1 MTGVIEEAVI
11 YLCHFIKIRF
21 PMHHIKI
28 IGQFLLLLAVSVQ
41 TARAQQHLEI
51 PTDPYLPPASPEN
64 QAVSP
69 AYNYSGASIWTVQVN
84 VNAGGQNILNDA
96 ANEPSIAISPVEPNK
111 MMIGWRQFDNIQS
124 SFRQAG
130 YAYSTDGGMHWTFPG
145 SINPGVFRSDPVLAT
160 DAEGRFYYNSLT
172 LDNNDEFSCNVYRST
187 GLGTWDDGPYAIG
200 GDKQW
205 MVIDQTDGPG
215 RGNIYEHWTS
225 YYSACPDN
233 NFTRS
238 TDEGDTYEACNRISP
253 EVYWGTCAIAP
264 DGTLYVSGADGSFAR
279 SSNAENEN
287 EATEWEPTA
296 IPVDIGGYIPGQ
308 WQGQDPNPA
317 GLKGQNWIAVN
328 HAPGPLFGQI
338 YQVQPVIPADESDPS
353 EVMFIRSTDNGNTWS
368 TPLRIN
374 DDNGA
379 PAWQWMA
386 AMSVAPNGRIDVAW
400 LDTRDNPG
408 TVLSSLYYSYST
420 DGGETWAPN
429 QRMSQSFDPHA
440 GWPIQQKMGD
450 YFHMISDNAG
460 ASLAWAATFTGGQD
474 VYFSRITV
482 ASSAT
487 KDIPREISVLAAT
500 PNPFSDETVLKY
512 YLSSDV
518 RVRAQVYDRTGR
530 PIRML
535 ADQQQSEGAQQLRW
549 DGRDDAGRRL
559 PAGVYFCRL
568 STDGHSAIPVRLI
581 LGPEN

>member
-1 MTGVIEEAVI
+1 MPI
-11 YLCHFIKIRF
+11 IKTIRNTL
-21 PMHHIKI
+21 
-28 IGQFLLLLAVSVQ
+28 FLLVCSVP
-41 TARAQQHLEI
+41 AAFAQQHLEI
-51 PTDPYLPPASPEN
+51 PSDPYLPPASPEN
-64 QAVSP
+64 PAVSP
-69 AYNYSGASIWTVQVN
+69 AYNYSGANIWTVQVN
-84 VNAGGQNILNDA
+84 VNASGQNILNDA

-111 MMIGWRQFDNIQS
+111 MMIGWRQFDNIES

-172 LDNNDEFSCNVYRST
+172 LINNNEFSCNVYRST
-187 GLGTWDDGPYAIG
+187 GLGTWDNGPYAIG

-215 RGNIYEHWTS
+215 KGNIYEHWTS

-238 TDEGDTYEACNRISP
+238 TDEGDSYENCVRISP

-264 DGTLYVSGADGSFAR
+264 DGTLFVSGADGSFAR

-287 EATEWEPTA
+287 ETTEWEPTA
-296 IPVDIGGYIPGQ
+296 IPVNIGGYIPGQ
-308 WQGQDPNPA
+308 WQNQDPNPA

-328 HAPGPLFGQI
+328 YAPGPLFGQI
-338 YQVQPVIPADESDPS
+338 YQVQSVVLPDNSDPA
-353 EVMFIRSTDNGNTWS
+353 EVMFIRSDDNGETWS
-368 TPLRIN
+368 TPVRIN

-386 AMSVAPNGRIDVAW
+386 TMSVAPNGRIDVVW

-420 DGGETWAPN
+420 DGGETWSPS
-429 QRMSQSFDPHA
+429 QRMSQSFDPHI
-440 GWPIQQKMGD
+440 GWPQQQKMGD
-450 YFHMISDNAG
+450 YFHMISDNGGANLTWAG
-460 ASLAWAATFTGGQD
+460 TFTGGQD

-482 ASSAT
+482 AQSSVEQDNRAVS
-487 KDIPREISVLAAT
+487 IQSVT
-500 PNPFSDETVLKY
+500 PNPFSDEAILRY
-512 YLSSDV
+512 YLTSGA
-518 RVRAQVYDRTGR
+518 RVQAQVYDRTGR
-530 PIRML
+530 VVRL
-535 ADQQQSEGAQQLRW
+535 LSDQQQESGPQQLRW
-549 DGRDDAGRRL
+549 DGRDEDGRRL
-559 PAGVYFCRL
+559 AAGVYFCRI
-568 STDGHSAIPVRLI
+568 STDGQRATPVRII
-581 LGPEN
+581 LGPAE